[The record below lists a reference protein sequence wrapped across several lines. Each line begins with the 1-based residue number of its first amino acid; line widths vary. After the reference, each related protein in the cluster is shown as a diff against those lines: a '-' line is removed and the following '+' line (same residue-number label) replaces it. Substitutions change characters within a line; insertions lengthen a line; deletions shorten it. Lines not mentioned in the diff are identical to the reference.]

1 MSNFSLLP
9 LPKASSPKL
18 RPLSFGGRDN
28 PSPSSPSVLLCS
40 DFDDTFASMS
50 TLNRQ
55 GKPVGLTPTLNLL
68 KKQKETLGVV
78 LNTGRGL
85 FSFRYALLG
94 KPAAELRKLVVDG
107 LIVCNGQVI
116 YRNTRQKPLGEWAAS
131 LTPDQQDA
139 DWQAALTALTG
150 WSLPEANRLIEATL
164 CEAGFVLKEKRQPDG
179 ARWQTYT
186 RPAAGPDTPAV
197 VVDRFGDQPAFRLR
211 GVDGGQAT
219 PQQIRLAEALAEELL
234 RLFRQKGWEVT
245 LKRNT
250 FRHTPIDATQS
261 VTQMAYFFSP
271 EGVHKG
277 RAFQHYVRQY
287 APHLQAV
294 IPAGDDDYNDLELL
308 AQPYQKANG
317 DPLPAFPIA
326 AGENLGFIRQVAA
339 LTHTVFVPAG
349 QLAKGLKAQLE
360 KIQAHR
366 QAAVSSES

>member
-1 MSNFSLLP
+1 
-9 LPKASSPKL
+9 
-18 RPLSFGGRDN
+18 
-28 PSPSSPSVLLCS
+28 VLLCS

-68 KKQKETLGVV
+68 RKQKEALGVV

-94 KPAAELRKLVVDG
+94 KPGAELRKLVVDG

-116 YRNTRQKPLGEWAAS
+116 YPNTQKQPLGDWVTS
-131 LTPDQQDA
+131 LTPDQQDT

-150 WSLPEANRLIEATL
+150 WSMPEAVRLIETTL
-164 CEAGFVLKEKRQPDG
+164 RQAGFELKEKRQPDG
-179 ARWQTYT
+179 ALWQTYI
-186 RPAAGPDTPAV
+186 RPAAGPQNPPV

-211 GVDGGQAT
+211 GVDGGSPT
-219 PQQIRLAEALAEELL
+219 PQQIRLAEGLAEDLL
-234 RLFRQKGWEVT
+234 TAFRQKGWEVN

-250 FRHTPIDATQS
+250 FRYTPIDASQP

-287 APHLQAV
+287 TPNLQAV

-308 AQPYQKANG
+308 AQPYQKADG
-317 DPLPAFPIA
+317 TPIPSFPIA
-326 AGENLGFIRQVAA
+326 AGDNLGFIRQVAA
-339 LTHTVFVPAG
+339 LAHTVFVPAG
-349 QLAKGLKAQLE
+349 QLAKGLKAQLK

-366 QAAVSSES
+366 RAENASGL